1 MHSRP
6 TCGRQRVTTA
16 KALLSGQGEGGG
28 RRGLGLQDLEARA
41 QGSELGRT
49 LQVFRGSSLRLG
61 LQAQLVN
68 WRELRQPAYDAIRAS
83 GLQGLK
89 S

>member
-1 MHSRP
+1 MWQAAGHH
-6 TCGRQRVTTA
+6 
-16 KALLSGQGEGGG
+16 GQGLTVRTGGG
-28 RRGLGLQDLEARA
+28 GGEEGLGLQDLEARA

-61 LQAQLVN
+61 LQAELVN

-83 GLQGLK
+83 GLRKLK
-89 S
+89 TGQ